1 MTFQICGAIAAIR
14 LHGMID
20 GNYMGFMFKR
30 LKMVIR
36 NSSAY
41 KEIEETVMLKTSTL
55 LVGFKVYTIF
65 YESWSP

>member
-1 MTFQICGAIAAIR
+1 
-14 LHGMID
+14 MID

-41 KEIEETVMLKTSTL
+41 KEIEETVKLKTSTL